1 MNGYSLEQKWQILSF
16 PWPEASW
23 KPGRKDTHT
32 LRGRK
37 INMVQK
43 YLPVDLVLIKQSIS
57 KKLKKKNLGWRT
69 QFLDIKSASSLSLN
83 TCLTG
88 VNYSKLATDLPHLE
102 QIQPYYPQKQN
113 MWLRISDDVKES
125 LPPGN
130 LKGTD

>member
-37 INMVQK
+37 INMVWK
-43 YLPVDLVLIKQSIS
+43 YLPVDLVLIKQSIL
-57 KKLKKKNLGWRT
+57 KKFKKKNLGWRT